1 MNSKLLKAALEK
13 IQSVPVLIN
22 MVSKRERE
30 LINGAKP
37 LVNPDTLLTD
47 EARAK
52 HYTALDVDKSDV
64 ALAEIAQGK
73 LSVKD
78 MHSGEQQLLD
88 TQAAAA
94 LIRERLAQGGGLRCV
109 GWGRVCRVHGCCL
122 SPESG
127 TFGRTN
133 SCA

>member
-73 LSVKD
+73 L
-78 MHSGEQQLLD
+78 
-88 TQAAAA
+88 
-94 LIRERLAQGGGLRCV
+94 IAQVAFDAIAKAEEAKSRWNMKHANV
-109 GWGRVCRVHGCCL
+109 
-122 SPESG
+122 
-127 TFGRTN
+127 N
-133 SCA
+133 SLYAD

>member
-52 HYTALDVDKSDV
+52 HYTALDVDKSDI

-73 LSVKD
+73 LPQEPAEVPS
-78 MHSGEQQLLD
+78 EP
-88 TQAAAA
+88 AAEEEEETLPA
-94 LIRERLAQGGGLRCV
+94 G
-109 GWGRVCRVHGCCL
+109 
-122 SPESG
+122 
-127 TFGRTN
+127 
-133 SCA
+133 

>member
-1 MNSKLLKAALEK
+1 MNAELLKKANEK
-13 IQSVPVLIN
+13 VPSVPELVNLI
-22 MVSKRERE
+22 SKRERE

-73 LSVKD
+73 L
-78 MHSGEQQLLD
+78 
-88 TQAAAA
+88 
-94 LIRERLAQGGGLRCV
+94 IAQVDFDAIAKAEEAKSRWNMKHANV
-109 GWGRVCRVHGCCL
+109 
-122 SPESG
+122 
-127 TFGRTN
+127 N
-133 SCA
+133 SLYAD